1 MVARIVLAVVPLRD
15 YAAIGALRHH
25 DGVAWPR
32 LARAHP
38 AGCKSDGVFPG
49 PPGQRGGAP
58 LAKHG
63 AIGRAARSRSAMTTV
78 ATWSTSDDGATSRRS
93 ETVTVTPLTVSRG
106 SPQATGSDLG
116 FSTVITRISTT

>member
-1 MVARIVLAVVPLRD
+1 MEARIVLAVVPLRD

-32 LARAHP
+32 LAGAHP

-78 ATWSTSDDGATSRRS
+78 ATWSTSDDDGATSRRS
-93 ETVTVTPLTVSRG
+93 ETVTGTPG
-106 SPQATGSDLG
+106 FTG
-116 FSTVITRISTT
+116 STVITRISTT